1 MSTQS
6 EVTPYYVC
14 CPPTYRYSKESHMG
28 LDNAKVRN
36 NFLISK
42 KISKNLLIFLFYLY
56 YSSFFEIIVYLC
68 KYIHEAPEELI
79 TWIDMNNLNDEDVK
93 KLSQVFDNTSATY
106 KFFWMLG
113 LLDVVNNGRAHLPIT
128 FTEMVA
134 RKLGKAWQPLLHG
147 SLSFGKCDKLLHNID
162 HIIKRSPLNMYSL
175 EDRVVYYMMYN
186 SKNEIV
192 NEVVKNLTRNVPYR
206 FLYPWIGTCSNSTA
220 EILSREP
227 KRRCIYFIE
236 GDNIKINPIWIN
248 YLSLHR
254 NILEGFAIHRL
265 NCFLAKRNP
274 SFVLLLESNMIQS
287 LNRRFYNVN
296 YPQEVFTF
304 NRISW

>member
-1 MSTQS
+1 M
-6 EVTPYYVC
+6 
-14 CPPTYRYSKESHMG
+14 K
-28 LDNAKVRN
+28 
-36 NFLISK
+36 
-42 KISKNLLIFLFYLY
+42 
-56 YSSFFEIIVYLC
+56 
-68 KYIHEAPEELI
+68 
-79 TWIDMNNLNDEDVK
+79 NLNDEDVK

-106 KFFWMLG
+106 KFYWMLG
-113 LLDVVNNGRAHLPIT
+113 LLDVVNNERAHLPIP

-134 RKLGKAWQPLLHG
+134 RMLGKAWQPLLHG
-147 SLSFGKCDKLLHNID
+147 CLSFGKCDKLLHNID

-220 EILSREP
+220 ETLSREP

-236 GDNIKINPIWIN
+236 GDTIKINPIWIN

-274 SFVLLLESNMIQS
+274 NFVLPFESFFLHTAEEKEYNRFHTFHLE
-287 LNRRFYNVN
+287 N
-296 YPQEVFTF
+296 YM
-304 NRISW
+304 R